1 MKVLMISPT
10 YDPILGGAEYV
21 IKSLTDKL
29 NEQDIQTD
37 VMAFNMDKIWYPKW
51 KNQIVYKDNSKI
63 YRIKAFNLFQS
74 TSFNPTRFL
83 FNVNIFTDLS
93 FRKIF
98 REYDILHF
106 HNDIDLSFPLYSG
119 KTDQPKLFH
128 CHTLDGNFP
137 FYKNRLLWKRLFRM
151 SSDYFLGCCKPT
163 IEMLK
168 ELGLADDRIKQIPY
182 SVDTD
187 LYKPAYEEKVDN
199 LVLFAARIE
208 HRKGLHVLLKSLN
221 YLKTP
226 ITLIILPIY
235 AGQDYADLIEGMI
248 KEHNQRGPHQVVVK
262 ENVSGEEL
270 IPYYQKASLF
280 ICPSLYDLFPTVNP
294 QSMACGTPV
303 IASDIG
309 GMSELIID
317 DETGMLVPPE
327 DPVKLAEAINHLL
340 GDPEL
345 LEKCSKQ
352 GRELVLEKYSLNSV
366 LKQLINFYE
375 EII

>member
-21 IKSLTDKL
+21 IKSLTDRL
-29 NEQDIQTD
+29 NELDVQTD

-51 KNQIVYKDNSKI
+51 KNQVVQKDNSKI
-63 YRIKAFNLFQS
+63 YRIKAFNLFQN

-83 FNVNIFTDLS
+83 FNVNMITDLS

-98 REYDILHF
+98 SEYDILHF
-106 HNDIDLSFPLYSG
+106 HNDIDLTFPLLSLNT
-119 KTDQPKLFH
+119 KQPKLLH

-137 FYKNRLLWKRLFRM
+137 FYDSRFLWKTLFRK

-163 IEMLK
+163 LEILSK
-168 ELGLADDRIKQIPY
+168 LGVEDNRIKQIPY

-187 LYKPAYEEKVDN
+187 LYKPAYEEKVEN
-199 LVLFAARIE
+199 LVLWASRIE
-208 HRKGLHVLLKSLN
+208 PRKGLHVLLEALN
-221 YLKTP
+221 HIKTP
-226 ITLIILPIY
+226 ITLLILPIY
-235 AGQDYADLIEGMI
+235 AGQEYNDLITKMI
-248 KEHNQRGPHQVVVK
+248 KEQNDKGLHKVVVE
-262 ENVSGEEL
+262 ENVSGEQL

-303 IASDIG
+303 VASDIG
-309 GMSELIID
+309 GMHELVINE
-317 DETGMLVPPE
+317 ETGMLVPPE
-327 DPVKLAEAINHLL
+327 DPVKLGEAISKLL
-340 GDPEL
+340 EDPEL
-345 LEKCSKQ
+345 LEKCGKQ
-352 GRELVLEKYSLNSV
+352 GRKLVEERYSLNSV
-366 LKQLINFYE
+366 VKQLIQFYE